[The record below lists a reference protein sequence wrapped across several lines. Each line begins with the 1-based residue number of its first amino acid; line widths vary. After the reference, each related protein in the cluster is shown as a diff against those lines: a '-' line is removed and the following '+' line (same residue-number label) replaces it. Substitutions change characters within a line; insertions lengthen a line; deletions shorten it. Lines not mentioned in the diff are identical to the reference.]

1 MSDTFFIKRND
12 TSPIFRAIL
21 KDGDDVVV
29 DVTGATVR
37 FHMFD
42 EDKVS
47 KVDAAAVVNIGT
59 AGDVQYEWIA
69 DDTDTAGFFDSEF
82 EVTFSGGRIET
93 FPNYAYQ
100 RVHIYEDLT

>member
-29 DVTGATVR
+29 NVTGATVR

-42 EDKVS
+42 QDMVV
-47 KVDAAAVVNIGT
+47 KVDAAATINNGA
-59 AGDVQYEWIA
+59 AGDVQYAWIA
-69 DDTDTAGFFDSEF
+69 ADTDTAGFFDSEF

-93 FPNYAYQ
+93 FPNYGYQ
-100 RVHIYEDLT
+100 RVHIYEDLV